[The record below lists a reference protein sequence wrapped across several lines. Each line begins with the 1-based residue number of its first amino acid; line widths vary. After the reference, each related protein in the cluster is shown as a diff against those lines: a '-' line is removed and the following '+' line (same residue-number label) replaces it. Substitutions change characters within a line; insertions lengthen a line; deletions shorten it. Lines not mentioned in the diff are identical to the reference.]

1 MTRRLEPIDLMVAV
15 GVFATVLGGY
25 FLFMAANGTLE
36 AGQPQLAT
44 VEQTTAEIGPMAAME
59 WVQPALGQALVQN
72 FLLDRTIMADIEA
85 AAKELNRVS
94 LMAQHVQDVAS
105 MSMDDLSAR
114 MMELD
119 ADHAARVQY
128 VLGRS
133 NFDFTQRGVRAGLL
147 SPMLI
152 DGPYNQR
159 MITLAQ
165 ARAQQMDAA
174 YQESRQPM
182 LGRMI
187 VAVAQ
192 AAQETMRFVERIQDS
207 LGRAIVRIASLQEES
222 QAKAEGQTQ
231 LALLIVASIH
241 TEEVAGRFDSL
252 VKAETSTQPVSTVLS
267 EPRTWPEIPTGLL
280 VAGSIGLI
288 GLFWGLIMRS
298 TRPEELPTMA
308 EVSSEPVYRKTA

>member
-1 MTRRLEPIDLMVAV
+1 
-15 GVFATVLGGY
+15 
-25 FLFMAANGTLE
+25 
-36 AGQPQLAT
+36 
-44 VEQTTAEIGPMAAME
+44 
-59 WVQPALGQALVQN
+59 
-72 FLLDRTIMADIEA
+72 
-85 AAKELNRVS
+85 
-94 LMAQHVQDVAS
+94 
-105 MSMDDLSAR
+105 

-119 ADHAARVQY
+119 ADHDARVQY
-128 VLGRS
+128 ILGRS
-133 NFDFTQRGVRAGLL
+133 IFVFTERGVRSGLL

-159 MITLAQ
+159 MITLTQ

-174 YQESRQPM
+174 YQEGRQPM

-192 AAQETMRFVERIQDS
+192 AAHETMRFAERIQDS
-207 LGRAIVRIASLQEES
+207 LGRAIVQIASLQEES
-222 QAKAEGQTQ
+222 QAKAEAQTQ

-241 TEEVAGRFDSL
+241 TEEVAERFGSL
-252 VKAETSTQPVSTVLS
+252 VKAETSTQPVSTVFS

-308 EVSSEPVYRKTA
+308 EVPSEPVYRKIA

>member
-1 MTRRLEPIDLMVAV
+1 MRRRIEPIDLMVAV

-36 AGQPQLAT
+36 AGTSPLAS

-72 FLLDRTIMADIEA
+72 YLLDRAIITDMET

-94 LMAQHVQDVAS
+94 LASQHMQEVAGAAG
-105 MSMDDLSAR
+105 DDLTAR
-114 MMELD
+114 IMELD

-128 VLGRS
+128 ILGRS
-133 NFDFTQRGVRAGLL
+133 ISVFTARGVRSGLL
-147 SPMLI
+147 SPMLV

-159 MITLAQ
+159 MITLTE

-174 YQESRQPM
+174 YQDGRQPM
-182 LGRMI
+182 MGRVI
-187 VAVAQ
+187 VALAQ
-192 AAQETMRFVERIQDS
+192 AAHETMRVGERMQDS
-207 LGRAIVRIASLQEES
+207 LGRAIVRIASLQEEN
-222 QAKAEGQTQ
+222 QAKADAQTQ

-241 TEEVAGRFDSL
+241 NEEVAQRFDSL
-252 VKAETSTQPVSTVLS
+252 VKADTVTQPGSTVFT

-280 VAGSIGLI
+280 AAGSIGLI

-308 EVSSEPVYRKTA
+308 EVTPEPVYRKIA